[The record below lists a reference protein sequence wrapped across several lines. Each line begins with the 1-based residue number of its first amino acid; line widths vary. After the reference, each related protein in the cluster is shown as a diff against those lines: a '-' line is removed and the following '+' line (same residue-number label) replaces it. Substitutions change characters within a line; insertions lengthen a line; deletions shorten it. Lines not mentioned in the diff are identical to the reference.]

1 MNASVQSKCELILK
15 NRNMLKKSMFWEV
28 SSNTYAIMAALITA
42 AKGVNADAD
51 QYKANKKTIRKNINF
66 FSAMRG
72 YTEAVLAT
80 KMLLETRPE
89 EYIQGV
95 QEVYKK
101 LRSIHKLTA
110 SAYMVMA
117 AMNIYEHSGVGGAD
131 ADIEKLEVLYKTLKK
146 AHPLLTWDEDRGY
159 LSMLIASD
167 ISPDALVDEIEKC
180 YKECKKVAL
189 SKDAVHSLAQVL
201 SLSSKSAEEKGE
213 FVRKML
219 AGLKEN
225 KKPISKSYGLT
236 AIGALALLDVPAER
250 LIQDIIDA
258 DNYLKGQKGFKWY
271 NEGKRLRMVYS
282 TLAVFMSYAGE
293 EDSQLSSCISAN
305 IAVEIAIE
313 IVIMIII
320 MMQTSAS
327 NASSSS
333 SSNS

>member
-1 MNASVQSKCELILK
+1 MNGSVQSKCDLILE
-15 NRNMLKKSMFWEV
+15 NRSILKKSMFWEV

-42 AKGVNADAD
+42 AKNVTADAD
-51 QYKANKKTIRKNINF
+51 QYKANKKCIRKNVSV
-66 FSAMRG
+66 FSSIRG
-72 YTEAVLAT
+72 YAEAVLAT
-80 KMLLETRPE
+80 KMLLEARPE

-110 SAYMVMA
+110 SSYMVMA
-117 AMNIYEHSGVGGAD
+117 AMNIYEHGGVSGAD
-131 ADIEKLEVLYKTLKK
+131 ADIEKLEVLYKALRK

-159 LSMLIASD
+159 LSMLIAAD
-167 ISPDALVDEIEKC
+167 ISPDVLVDEIEKC

-201 SLSSKSAEEKGE
+201 SLSNKSAEEKSE
-213 FVRKML
+213 FVKTML
-219 AGLKEN
+219 AGLKKN

-282 TLAVFMSYAGE
+282 TLAVFMSYASE
-293 EDSQLSSCISAN
+293 EESQLSSCISAN

-320 MMQTSAS
+320 MTETAS
-327 NASSSS
+327 STSSSS